1 MSGGVDSSVAA
12 AILKSEG
19 YDVIGITMQIW
30 PRDNAVGSNGC
41 CGLGAI
47 EDARKVAASLGISH
61 YVLNFREV
69 FARKVIANFCQEYSL
84 GRTPNPCIRCNQ
96 HIKFDVLQRRAVELD
111 ATFIATGHYARV
123 QQVGTS
129 YNLLKGIDPAKDQ
142 SYFLYTLTQQQLARL
157 LLPIGS
163 ITKRQVRKMAA
174 TMDLPTAA
182 RKESQDICF
191 VPKGDYH
198 SFIGKY
204 LDIEAGYIVDS
215 KGNILGKH
223 RGLPFYTIGQRHRL
237 DLNSEQRLYVLK
249 LNADNNQIIVG
260 PEGELFTHCLTAAKL
275 NWIAGETPEGNG
287 ISAKIRYKAAETP
300 VELGIEDGN
309 VEVRFERP
317 QRAITPGQAVVFYR
331 GEVVLG
337 GGTIHNLN

>member
-12 AILKSEG
+12 AILKNEG

-30 PRDNAVGSNGC
+30 PRDNAIGSNGC

-47 EDARKVAASLGISH
+47 EEARKVAASLGINH

-69 FARKVIANFCQEYSL
+69 FARKVIANFYQEYSL

-96 HIKFDVLQRRAVELD
+96 HIKFDVLQRRAIELD
-111 ATFIATGHYARV
+111 AAFIATGHYARV
-123 QQVGTS
+123 QQVDAN
-129 YNLLKGIDPAKDQ
+129 YKLLKGIDPAKDQ

-174 TMDLPTAA
+174 AMDLPTAT

-191 VPKGDYH
+191 VPKGDYRSLINEH
-198 SFIGKY
+198 
-204 LDIEAGYIVDS
+204 LDIQAGYIVDI

-223 RGLPFYTIGQRHRL
+223 RGLPFYTIGQRHKL

-249 LNADNNQIIVG
+249 INAANNQIMVG
-260 PEGELFTHCLTAAKL
+260 PEGKLFTHCLTATKL

-287 ISAKIRYKAAETP
+287 ITARIRYKAIETP
-300 VELGIEDGN
+300 VELGIEDDKA
-309 VEVRFERP
+309 EVRFKRP
-317 QRAITPGQAVVFYR
+317 QRAIAPGQAVVFYR
-331 GEVVLG
+331 GDVVLG
-337 GGTIHNLN
+337 GGTIDN

>member
-12 AILKSEG
+12 AILKNEG

-30 PRDNAVGSNGC
+30 PRDNTMGSNGC

-47 EDARKVAASLGISH
+47 EDARKVAASLGINH

-69 FARKVIANFCQEYSL
+69 FARKVIANFYQEYSL

-123 QQVGTS
+123 QQVGAG

-157 LLPIGS
+157 LLPIGN

-174 TMDLPTAA
+174 AMGLPTAA

-191 VPKGDYH
+191 IPKGDYR

-204 LDIEAGYIVDS
+204 LDIEAGYIVDA

-223 RGLPFYTIGQRHRL
+223 RGLPFYTIGQRHKL
-237 DLNSEQRLYVLK
+237 DLDSEQRLYVLK
-249 LNADNNQIIVG
+249 LYAASNQIMVG
-260 PEGELFTHCLTAAKL
+260 PEGELFAHSLTAAKL
-275 NWIAGETPEGNG
+275 NWIAGKTPEGNG
-287 ISAKIRYKAAETP
+287 VTARIRYKAAETP

-309 VEVRFERP
+309 VEVCFERP

-331 GEVVLG
+331 GEQVLG
-337 GGTIHNLN
+337 GGTINNQH